1 MDEHGKSNPT
11 WGPFSSSE
19 WYNENSAFAE
29 GLPMT
34 LPEFLTQEPDG
45 FIHVTGHRIGLL
57 HVIELYQEG
66 YAPEMLREEFPTL
79 SLALLHKLIAFYLEN
94 QAKVDEYL
102 THCRQEIERQAAAPR
117 PGPDQ
122 AELRRRMAALRQAR
136 TAESA

>member
-1 MDEHGKSNPT
+1 
-11 WGPFSSSE
+11 
-19 WYNENSAFAE
+19 
-29 GLPMT
+29 MT

-57 HVIELYQEG
+57 HVIDLYQEG
-66 YAPEMLREEFPTL
+66 YSPEMLRAEFPTL
-79 SLALLHKLIAFYLEN
+79 SLALIHKLIAFYLEN

-102 THCRQEIERQAAAPR
+102 TQCRQAIERQAAAPR